1 MYNSYYLMS
10 RSNMTPETLSLSETT
25 ALLKL
30 TTKTQHQ
37 KSLQKTVKIVFCKLK
52 MQSWHLSLYSL

>member
-1 MYNSYYLMS
+1 MYNSYYLLS
-10 RSNMTPETLSLSETT
+10 RSKMTPETLSLSEMM

-37 KSLQKTVKIVFCKLK
+37 KSLQKIVKIVFCILK